1 MAARSVKCIFV
12 NDTDRRLR
20 LKQPVALDHGIWSKG
35 TDPGGQPPREI
46 GPGAQAT
53 WESESSGFM
62 TGTEGRAIYE
72 AEDGATIEVWWDN
85 PYIGDNKFSLTVG
98 PEGTY
103 KGKYEGGDGDNATV
117 TFSLSRENVQAAAS
131 PVPGTPAPRPPP
143 PPEGTLSAQATCGT
157 TVHLSPPAD
166 SKDVMIVPSRVNF
179 KAKGGDEEHQKEI
192 MRANNDFA
200 KQWAAADP
208 QHRKVL
214 EINVDAT
221 WADFEKTMLQAA
233 KIARGREIILMTGHG
248 GAAGERGVS
257 ESTMDT
263 VPESDHRLSKH
274 KHSIKAQDIAAL
286 QGIAKLEGDKLVP
299 IPPNAQSMVDSFD
312 PWKFLGLLKIGKA
325 FRENGVSQFTGLTC
339 NIGRDTQ
346 FGYTMANLL
355 QTKFRAYK
363 NLVATGEELGQIQ
376 VWIVEDEDNQTA
388 NQPEHNGE
396 KNHPSFHEIP
406 TYLQKVFEPDCP

>member
-20 LKQPVALDHGIWSKG
+20 LKQPATLDHGIWSKG
-35 TDPGGQPPREI
+35 TDPGGQPPREL

-62 TGTEGRAIYE
+62 TGTEGRAVYE
-72 AEDGATIEVWWDN
+72 ADDGATVEVWWDN
-85 PYIGDNKFSLTVG
+85 PYIGDNKFSLTVS

-117 TFSLSRENVQAAAS
+117 TFSLSREKAQAAAS

-166 SKDVMIVPSRVNF
+166 SKDVMIVPSRADFV
-179 KAKGGDEEHQKEI
+179 GRPEDKEI
-192 MRANNDFA
+192 MRANNAFA

-214 EINVDAT
+214 EVSVGAV
-221 WADFEKTMLQAA
+221 WADFEKLMFQAA

-248 GAAGERGVS
+248 GATGERGVS
-257 ESTMDT
+257 ESIMDT
-263 VPESDHRLSKH
+263 VPEADHFLSKH
-274 KHSIKAQDIAAL
+274 KHSIKAQAIAEL
-286 QGIAKLEGDKLVP
+286 QSIAKLEGDRLIP
-299 IPPNAQSMVDSFD
+299 IPPNAQSSVDARE
-312 PWKFLGLLKIGKA
+312 PEKFLGLLKIGRA

-339 NIGRDTQ
+339 NVGRDTK
-346 FGYTMANLL
+346 FGYMMANLL

-363 NLVATGEELGQIQ
+363 NLVATSQELGRIQI
-376 VWIVEDEDNQTA
+376 WIVDDDDNQTA
-388 NQPEHNGE
+388 NQPEHNGD

-406 TYLQKVFEPDCP
+406 THLQKVFEPDCP